1 MMSRSNKDYGHW
13 DISLVGEF
21 DPDKHLG
28 FVYQITHIESG
39 KSYIGCKHLWK
50 FKKRKRVK
58 ASEWKNYC
66 SSSNYLK
73 PEIKEHGKDA
83 FKFDMLMLCS
93 NKRNLYYNEAKLQ
106 MQLGVLESDD
116 YYNANVGGLRFYR
129 PVESYITAKLL
140 KRFKGTKNPAYRGN
154 FYVLYDSGIEILIED
169 MTVKQWCLDNNYTHQ
184 RISDLRTGKIKH
196 YQSIIQMEYESER
209 SKNN

>member
-1 MMSRSNKDYGHW
+1 MSRSKKDYGHW

-140 KRFKGTKNPAYRGN
+140 KKFKGTKNPAYRGS

-184 RISDLRTGKIKH
+184 RISDLRTGKIKQ
-196 YQSIIQMEYESER
+196 YMNIIQMEYASER